1 MVFQLD
7 DYGGSV
13 GIAIGTIIILVILYL
28 LTKRPANSP
37 PNANVGYPIIGNYVE
52 LAQNPVNF
60 VEKCFKKYGEV
71 FTVKMMHKNLTFLI
85 GPEASAP
92 FFKLNDDFMS
102 QNEVYGFMT
111 PVFGKN
117 VVYDAEP
124 KKRTQQ
130 MQHMA
135 NGLRTQRLKGYIQKI
150 ENETN
155 SDLKDASSQTN
166 CSKIFCSWKSLI
178 KIFALFILFI
188 SINLNYFSIAIG
200 ITTVIQ
206 INPYLMYLLSSC
218 FEFVGVILCHLNDII
233 GRRKV
238 NFHFL

>member
-1 MVFQLD
+1 MKRIAKLNKIKNYSPD
-7 DYGGSV
+7 NDESV
-13 GIAIGTIIILVILYL
+13 
-28 LTKRPANSP
+28 
-37 PNANVGYPIIGNYVE
+37 
-52 LAQNPVNF
+52 
-60 VEKCFKKYGEV
+60 
-71 FTVKMMHKNLTFLI
+71 VKM
-85 GPEASAP
+85 
-92 FFKLNDDFMS
+92 
-102 QNEVYGFMT
+102 
-111 PVFGKN
+111 
-117 VVYDAEP
+117 
-124 KKRTQQ
+124 
-130 MQHMA
+130 
-135 NGLRTQRLKGYIQKI
+135 LKCQKI

-218 FEFVGVILCHLNDII
+218 FEFVGVILCHVNDII

-238 NFHFL
+238 NFLILFFNYTNT